1 MNKENQ
7 GSGSA
12 RTGIELL
19 SAARFQDE
27 LRRVTHFRA
36 QVVSAD
42 PLAEAV
48 KIVEQ
53 NPAYAQSRLLTRM
66 LVALTHKQGE
76 FRRAEIGAFD
86 AKTFAMVLA
95 LMDASAAGKY
105 TREQWTHAVET
116 THAAESGAGG

>member
-1 MNKENQ
+1 METQ
-7 GSGSA
+7 ASGSA
-12 RTGIELL
+12 RAGIELL
-19 SAARFQDE
+19 SATRFQDE

-53 NPAYAQSRLLTRM
+53 NPAFAQSRLLTRM
-66 LVALTHKQGE
+66 LVALAHKQGE

-86 AKTFAMVLA
+86 AKTFAIVLA
-95 LMDASAAGKY
+95 LMDAGTAGKY
-105 TREQWTHAVET
+105 TCEQWTHAVDAAQ
-116 THAAESGAGG
+116 AAEIGAGG

>member
-1 MNKENQ
+1 MNNESQ
-7 GSGSA
+7 GSDSA

-48 KIVEQ
+48 KIIEQ
-53 NPAYAQSRLLTRM
+53 NPAYAQCRLLTRM
-66 LVALTHKQGE
+66 LVALAHNQGE
-76 FRRAEIGAFD
+76 FRRAEIAAFD
-86 AKTFAMVLA
+86 AKTFATVLA
-95 LMDASAAGKY
+95 LMDAATAGRY
-105 TREQWTHAVET
+105 TREQWVHAVDAT
-116 THAAESGAGG
+116 KAAEISASG